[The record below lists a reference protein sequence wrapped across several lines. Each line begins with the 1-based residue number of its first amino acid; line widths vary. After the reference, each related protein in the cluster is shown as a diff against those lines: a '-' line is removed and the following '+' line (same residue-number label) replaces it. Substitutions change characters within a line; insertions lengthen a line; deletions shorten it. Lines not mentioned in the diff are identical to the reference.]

1 MFDLKKYEGKS
12 KQDLLKKIIEE
23 LNCNENELVILENF
37 IEGKLFKSQKY
48 ELSVITKSQI
58 KEDLRQFFK
67 ELGKLMN
74 ITIESEINFVEDEIY
89 NVNLITSNNSILIGR
104 EGKTIESIQY
114 LIRQIFQNKLQNKIK
129 VNIDISNYKLDKN
142 KKFEKNIKNIA
153 REVQKSKID
162 VSLDPMNSYNRRIVH
177 TIVDEFDNLETESIG
192 EGKERHVV
200 IKYVEK

>member
-12 KQDLLKKIIEE
+12 KDDLLKKITEE
-23 LNCNENELVILENF
+23 LNCNEDELVILENF
-37 IEGKLFKSQKY
+37 TEGKLFKAQKY
-48 ELSVITKSQI
+48 ELSIITKSQI
-58 KEDLRQFFK
+58 KEDLRKFFK
-67 ELGKLMN
+67 ELGRLIN
-74 ITIESEINFVEDEIY
+74 ITIEAEINLVEDEIY
-89 NVNLITSNNSILIGR
+89 NVNLITSNNPTLIGR
-104 EGKTIESIQY
+104 EGKTVESLQY
-114 LIRQIFQNKLQNKIK
+114 LIRQVIQNKLRNKIK

-153 REVQKSKID
+153 REVQRSKID

-177 TIVDEFDNLETESIG
+177 TIVDEFSNLETESIG